1 MVRSIDFKILQMK
14 GFKVKFRA
22 LEKIGLSP
30 RKVLEILKKGTNPVK
45 LGDKHLTVRL
55 SEKSSSP
62 KWQKGSINLA

>member
-1 MVRSIDFKILQMK
+1 M
-14 GFKVKFRA
+14 KFRA

-30 RKVLEILKKGTNPVK
+30 GKVLEILKKGTNPVK
-45 LGDKHLTVRL
+45 LGDKHLTVQL